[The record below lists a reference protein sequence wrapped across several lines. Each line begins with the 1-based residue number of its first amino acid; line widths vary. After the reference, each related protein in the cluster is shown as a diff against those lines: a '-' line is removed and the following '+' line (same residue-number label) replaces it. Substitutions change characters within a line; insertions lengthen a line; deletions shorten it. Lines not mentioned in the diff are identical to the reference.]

1 MKKITVLTLTVLLMA
16 TMALTTSNAQDWV
29 HTATPHRGS
38 NLVRTVAFSDSG
50 NQLAGADEG
59 SFIKIWHGTSFN
71 YQRAWDY
78 GQRGYSFCY
87 EVAFRSG
94 WYELAA
100 GLDDSAVAFI
110 NSKTGQTMRT
120 LFYTGDNRNELL
132 ISVAYRPD
140 GKRLAA
146 GDDESRIHIFYT
158 DHQNGNRRYLR
169 TLRGHTRHV
178 HSVAWSPDGRTLA
191 SGSRD
196 GTVRLWNPENGV
208 NFAIL
213 RGHTDRVRAV
223 AFSPDGR
230 MLASGGHGT
239 PHIILWDVNAQSRI
253 RTMNPGNCRAL
264 AWSPDGQTLATGGVS
279 NNAGTVNLYDPN
291 TGNRKQKLTGLG
303 DGYFVSSIAF
313 HPNGRILASGGGE
326 TIRIWEPVNR
336 LDVTRNGSVNVNDLV
351 EVARNYGK
359 TVAGGANRNADVNN
373 DGRVDI
379 NDLNEVARALDARA
393 APGLSPDKA
402 VDLPFTAKEVQ
413 GWIRDAKA
421 AGIDAHDITVL
432 EQLLS
437 AVMRTPPKKT
447 VLLANYPNPFNP
459 ETWIPYQLSEAAEV
473 TVTIHASD
481 GKQVHLLELGQVPAG
496 IYQTKGR
503 AAYWDGRNALNEPVA
518 SGVYFYTLT
527 AGDFSA
533 TRKMVIRK

>member
-1 MKKITVLTLTVLLMA
+1 MKTLAVLTLTVLLMGS
-16 TMALTTSNAQDWV
+16 MALTTANAQDWV
-29 HTATPHRGS
+29 HTATLTRH
-38 NLVRTVAFSDSG
+38 SG
-50 NQLAGADEG
+50 DVTSITFQYA
-59 SFIKIWHGTSFN
+59 GTSRFISGSSDKTVRVWGGN
-71 YQRAWDY
+71 FAYQRRVTTPNEVRSVAMRPRRFEFNAGSTEGGIVRSWDPRNGNRLSSY
-78 GQRGYSFCY
+78 
-87 EVAFRSG
+87 RSG
-94 WYELAA
+94 GSDYFLSLA
-100 GLDDSAVAFI
+100 F
-110 NSKTGQTMRT
+110 
-120 LFYTGDNRNELL
+120 
-132 ISVAYRPD
+132 RPD
-140 GKRLAA
+140 GDRLA
-146 GDDESRIHIFYT
+146 GGSDENNIFIWDT
-158 DHQNGNRRYLR
+158 DSGRRLR
-169 TLRGHTRHV
+169 TLRGHTRAV
-178 HSVAWSPDGRTLA
+178 LSVAWSPDGRVLA

-213 RGHTDRVRAV
+213 RGHTDVVFSV

-230 MLASGGHGT
+230 MLASGGHGR
-239 PHIILWDVNAQSRI
+239 PRVILWDVNSQSRI
-253 RTMNPGNCRAL
+253 RTMSAGTCRAL
-264 AWSPDGQTLATGGVS
+264 AWSPDGQTLAAGGWS

-291 TGNRKQKLTGLG
+291 TGNRKQTLTGHG
-303 DGYFVSSIAF
+303 HQVNSIAY
-313 HPNGRILASGGGE
+313 HPNGRILASGSHDN

-336 LDVTRNGSVNVNDLV
+336 LDVTRNGSVDVNDLV

-359 TVAGGANRNADVNN
+359 TVAGGANRNADVNG

-393 APGLSPDKA
+393 APGLSPEKA
-402 VDLPFTAKEVQ
+402 EDLPFTAKEVQ

-432 EQLLS
+432 EQLLA
-437 AVMRTPPKKT
+437 AVTRTPPKKT

-459 ETWIPYQLSEAAEV
+459 ETWIPYELAEAAEV
-473 TVTIHASD
+473 TVTIHAAD
-481 GKQVHLLELGQVPAG
+481 GKLVHTLELGQLPAG

-533 TRKMVIRK
+533 TRKMLIRK

>member
-1 MKKITVLTLTVLLMA
+1 MKTLTVLTLTVLLMA
-16 TMALTTSNAQDWV
+16 TMALTTVTAQDWV
-29 HTATPHRGS
+29 HTATLARASDGVDE
-38 NLVRTVAFSDSG
+38 LAFSDSG
-50 NQLAGADEG
+50 ANQLASGGRDPWVR
-59 SFIKIWHGTSFN
+59 IWHGTNFN
-71 YQRAWDY
+71 YQRAY
-78 GQRGYSFCY
+78 NYEQRGYRRCY
-87 EVAFRSG
+87 SLAFRNG
-94 WYELAA
+94 WYELAI
-100 GLDDSAVAFI
+100 GLNKSAVVFL
-110 NSKTGQTMRT
+110 NTKTGSTVRT
-120 LFYTGDNRNELL
+120 LFYEGDNRNEDFR
-132 ISVAYRPD
+132 SAAYRPD

-146 GDDESRIHIFYT
+146 GDEESRIHIFYT
-158 DHQNGNRRYLR
+158 DHQNGRVRYLR
-169 TLRGHTRHV
+169 TMRGHTRPV
-178 HSVAWSPDGRTLA
+178 AAVAWHPDGRTLA
-191 SGSRD
+191 SGSWD

-213 RGHTDRVRAV
+213 RGHTDSVRSV

-230 MLASGGHGT
+230 MLASVSRGS
-239 PHIILWDVNAQSRI
+239 PFVILWNVNSQSQI
-253 RTMNPGNCRAL
+253 RTMRTGSANSV
-264 AWSPDGQTLATGGVS
+264 AWSPDGQTLAVGEFWQDTIV
-279 NNAGTVNLYDPN
+279 LFDPN
-291 TGNRKQKLTGLG
+291 TGSHKQSLRGHSG
-303 DGYFVSSIAF
+303 DVNAVAF
-313 HPNGRILASGGGE
+313 HPNGRILASSSDDK

-359 TVAGGANRNADVNN
+359 TVAGGANRNADVNS

-413 GWIRDAKA
+413 GWIHDAKT

-437 AVMRTPPKKT
+437 AVTRTPPKKT

-481 GKQVHLLELGQVPAG
+481 GKLVHLLELGQVPAG

>member
-1 MKKITVLTLTVLLMA
+1 MKTLTVLTLTVLLMA
-16 TMALTTSNAQDWV
+16 TMALTTVTAQDWV
-29 HTATPHRGS
+29 HTATLDRAS
-38 NLVRTVAFSDSG
+38 SVVRSVAFPPGGTSV
-50 NQLAGADEG
+50 NQLASAGGD
-59 SFIKIWHGTSFN
+59 SWVRIWDSNNFN
-71 YQRAWDY
+71 YLRAY
-78 GQRGYSFCY
+78 NYEQRGYDECY
-87 EVAFRSG
+87 SVAFRYG

-100 GLDDSAVAFI
+100 GLDYAAVALI
-110 NSKTGQTMRT
+110 NTTNSNTLRT
-120 LFYTGDNRNELL
+120 LRYEGDGLNEYFF
-132 ISVAYRPD
+132 SVAYRPD

-158 DHQNGNRRYLR
+158 DHQNGNRRHLR
-169 TLRGHTRHV
+169 TMRGHTDSV
-178 HSVAWSPDGRTLA
+178 HSVAWSPNGQVLA
-191 SGSRD
+191 SGSQD
-196 GTVRLWNPENGV
+196 GTVRLWNPDNGV

-213 RGHTDRVRAV
+213 RGHTDDVNGV
-223 AFSPDGR
+223 AFSPNGQ
-230 MLASGGHGT
+230 MLASVSWRT
-239 PHIILWDVNAQSRI
+239 PNVILWDVNSQSRI
-253 RTMNPGNCRAL
+253 RTMNYGSATSV
-264 AWSPDGQTLATGGVS
+264 AWSPDGQTLAVGAATG
-279 NNAGTVNLYDPN
+279 NNIPLYDPN
-291 TGNRKQKLTGLG
+291 TGRTKQVLQGHS
-303 DGYFVSSIAF
+303 DWVRSVAF
-313 HPNGRILASGGGE
+313 HPNGRILASGSNDK

-351 EVARNYGK
+351 EIARNYGK
-359 TVAGGANRNADVNN
+359 TVAGGANRNADVNG

-379 NDLNEVARALDARA
+379 KDLNEVARALDARA

-421 AGIDAHDITVL
+421 TGIDAHDITVL

-481 GKQVHLLELGQVPAG
+481 GKRVHLLELGQLPAG

>member
-1 MKKITVLTLTVLLMA
+1 MKTLAVLTLTVLLMA
-16 TMALTTSNAQDWV
+16 TMALTTATAQDWV
-29 HTATPHRGS
+29 HTATLTRHSGDVMSVAFASGGDSYLASTSKDRTTRIWDGSSFSYRGRLTVGS
-38 NLVRTVAFSDSG
+38 NWEVYS
-50 NQLAGADEG
+50 LAIRPE
-59 SFIKIWHGTSFN
+59 W
-71 YQRAWDY
+71 
-78 GQRGYSFCY
+78 Y
-87 EVAFRSG
+87 EVAV
-94 WYELAA
+94 
-100 GLDDSAVAFI
+100 GLSKGYI
-110 NSKTGQTMRT
+110 QLNNSKDLDWITDLRYKGGGNNEY
-120 LFYTGDNRNELL
+120 FY
-132 ISVAYRPD
+132 SVAYRPD
-140 GKRLAA
+140 GDRLAA
-146 GDDESRIHIFYT
+146 GDDESNIHIFYT
-158 DHQNGNRRYLR
+158 DHQNGNRRHLR
-169 TLRGHTRHV
+169 TMRGHTRAV
-178 HSVAWSPDGRTLA
+178 YSVAWSPDGRTLA

-196 GTVRLWNPENGV
+196 GTVRLWNPNNGV

-213 RGHTDRVRAV
+213 RGHTDRVHGV

-230 MLASGGHGT
+230 MLASVSWRS
-239 PHIILWDVNAQSRI
+239 PYVILWDVNSQSRI
-253 RTMNPGNCRAL
+253 RTMSGGSGWSV
-264 AWSPDGQTLATGGVS
+264 AWSPDGQTLAVGIYS
-279 NNAGTVNLYDPN
+279 GTIHLYDPN
-291 TGNRKQKLTGLG
+291 TGSKKQSLNGHSN
-303 DGYFVSSIAF
+303 DVRSVAF
-313 HPNGRILASGGGE
+313 HPNGRILASGSE
-326 TIRIWEPVNR
+326 DNTIRIWEPVNR

-351 EVARNYGK
+351 EVAKNYGK

-432 EQLLS
+432 EQLLA
-437 AVMRTPPKKT
+437 AVTRTPPKKT

-459 ETWIPYQLSEAAEV
+459 ETWIPYQLSEAAAV

-481 GKQVHLLELGQVPAG
+481 GKLVHTLELGQRPAG

-503 AAYWDGRNALNEPVA
+503 AAYWDGRNASNEPVA

>member
-1 MKKITVLTLTVLLMA
+1 MKTLTVLTLTVLLMA
-16 TMALTTSNAQDWV
+16 SMALTTATAQDWV

-38 NLVRTVAFSDSG
+38 NEVRSVAFSDIAA
-50 NQLAGADEG
+50 NQLANAGNDG
-59 SFIKIWHGTSFN
+59 FTRILHGTNFN
-71 YQRAWDY
+71 V
-78 GQRGYSFCY
+78 QRGYIYGERGYSESFS
-87 EVAFRSG
+87 VAFRPG
-94 WYELAA
+94 WYELAL
-100 GLDDSAVAFI
+100 GLNKSAVALVNTT
-110 NSKTGQTMRT
+110 NSTTLKT
-120 LFYTGDNRNELL
+120 LFYTGDNRNEYFY
-132 ISVAYRPD
+132 SVAYRPD

-169 TLRGHTRHV
+169 TMRGHTDSV
-178 HSVAWSPDGRTLA
+178 HSVAWSPDGQVLA
-191 SGSRD
+191 SGSQD
-196 GTVRLWNPENGV
+196 GTVRLWNPDNGI

-213 RGHTDRVRAV
+213 RGHTDDVNGV

-230 MLASGGHGT
+230 MLASVSWRS
-239 PHIILWDVNAQSRI
+239 PFVILWDVNSQSRI
-253 RTMNPGNCRAL
+253 RTMSPGSAFSV
-264 AWSPDGQTLATGGVS
+264 AWSPDGQTLAVGAATGNSIVLF
-279 NNAGTVNLYDPN
+279 NPN
-291 TGNRKQKLTGLG
+291 TGSHKQTLRGHS
-303 DGYFVSSIAF
+303 DWVRSVAF
-313 HPNGRILASGGGE
+313 HPNGRILASGSDDT

-351 EVARNYGK
+351 EVARNYGR
-359 TVAGGANRNADVNN
+359 TVAGGANRNADVNG

-402 VDLPFTAKEVQ
+402 ADLPFTAKEVQ

-432 EQLLS
+432 EQLLV
-437 AVMRTPPKKT
+437 AVTRTPPKKT

-481 GKQVHLLELGQVPAG
+481 GKLVHLLELGQVPAG

-533 TRKMVIRK
+533 TRKMLIRK